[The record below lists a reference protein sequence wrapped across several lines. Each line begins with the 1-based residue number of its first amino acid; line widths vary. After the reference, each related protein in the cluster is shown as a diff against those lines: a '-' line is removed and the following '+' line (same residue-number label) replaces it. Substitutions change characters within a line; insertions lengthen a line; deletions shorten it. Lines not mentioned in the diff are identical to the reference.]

1 MLNLAARFLNLG
13 LGLLLA
19 RNERGTFALALLD
32 DLREFADA
40 LLQRRAL
47 LAERRRQLLVR
58 RERDL
63 AFCQGGIRLV
73 TLLPEIFQFHRE
85 RGDLVLSGA
94 FARFKFVQAGRER
107 LAFLQTFLLLRGK
120 TLHFKYDC
128 LDFLVQQAVGILQRL
143 ELALARGNGNFL
155 LAQFR
160 LRLLQ
165 TGLQFRLLAQQRAAL
180 AARLGDE
187 ILQFVQFSLKF
198 GNLVFTAENGTR
210 CLAVAVFADRKST
223 RLNSSHA

>member
-13 LGLLLA
+13 LGLFLA

-63 AFCQGGIRLV
+63 AFGQRRV
-73 TLLPEIFQFHRE
+73 RHVARLPEIFQFFGQ
-85 RGDLVLSGA
+85 RGNLLLSGA
-94 FARFKFVQAGRER
+94 FTRYEFVQLGRER

-120 TLHFKYDC
+120 TLHFKHDR
-128 LDFLVQQAVGILQRL
+128 LDFLVEQAVGILQRL

-155 LAQFR
+155 L
-160 LRLLQ
+160 
-165 TGLQFRLLAQQRAAL
+165 TQFRLLAQQRAAL
-180 AARLGDE
+180 AARL
-187 ILQFVQFSLKF
+187 
-198 GNLVFTAENGTR
+198 
-210 CLAVAVFADRKST
+210 
-223 RLNSSHA
+223 